1 MAVKTLIQV
10 RRGSTSDWA
19 AGSIVLSAG
28 EWGLDTTTGRYKIGD
43 GTTVWNSLTYA
54 ATLPTDF
61 TGASGIGL
69 SKGTNGS
76 TITISV
82 TGIPSSRITDFNT
95 AVDARVTAGSVS
107 SDTVM
112 DIVGSG
118 LIEGSNIDLTYSGH
132 QLTIAVS
139 GIGTNIQAYDA
150 GLASIAGLT
159 TGSGNYLFATASDV
173 YTTGVITAFGRS
185 LVDDVDASAG
195 RTTLGVVIGTDVQ
208 AYDAQL
214 ADIAG
219 LSTTD
224 NGVIIGNG
232 SNFVLETGDTLRT
245 SIGLAIGSNVQAY
258 DAGLQSIAGL
268 TTGSGNYIY
277 ATASDVYTTGVIT
290 AFGRSLVD
298 DADASAGRT
307 TLGVVI
313 GTDVQAYDAQLADV
327 AGLSP
332 TDNGVII
339 GNGSNFVVES
349 AATLKTSLG
358 LTIGT
363 DVQAYDAE
371 LAAIAGLT
379 SAADKGIQFTGTG
392 TAAVFDLT
400 TAGKALL
407 DDADAS
413 AQRTTLGLA
422 IGTNVQAYDAQ
433 LADVAGLSPTDN
445 GVIIG
450 NGTNFVVESAA
461 TLKTSLGLTIGT
473 DVQAYDA
480 DLAAIAGLT
489 SAANKGIQFTGT
501 GTAAVF
507 DLTTAGKALLDDA
520 DASAQRTTLGL
531 VIGTDVAPIASPT
544 FTGTVNAS
552 GLILS
557 GDLTVNGTT
566 TTVNSN
572 TVNIGDSIIVLNSDE
587 TYSATQDAGIEVE
600 RGTDANVTLIW
611 DEGNNRWTVG
621 SETFVAATFVGALTG
636 NADTVTTNANLTG
649 DVTSVGNA
657 TSIASA
663 VIVNADIN
671 SSAAIA
677 FSKLASLTS
686 ANILVG
692 NVSNVATS
700 VGVTGDVTIT
710 NAGVTAIGSG
720 KVTST
725 MILDG
730 TILNAD
736 VNSSAGITVGK
747 IALASNALMVGAS
760 SVGSE
765 LATGSH
771 GYVLQ
776 SVSGVATWGTIDGGS
791 P

>member
-19 AGSIVLSAG
+19 VGSIVLSAG

-43 GTTVWNSLTYA
+43 GTTAWNSLTYA
-54 ATLPTDF
+54 ATLPGDI
-61 TGASGIGL
+61 TGTSGIGL

-76 TITISV
+76 TIAISV
-82 TGIPSSRITDFNT
+82 TGIPSSSITDFND

-107 SDTVM
+107 ANQVM
-112 DIVGSG
+112 DIVGTG
-118 LIEGSNIDLTYSGH
+118 IIEGANIDLTYSAH
-132 QLTIAVS
+132 QLTVAVT
-139 GIGTNIQAYDA
+139 GIGSSIQAYDA
-150 GLASIAGLT
+150 GLQSIAGLT
-159 TGSGNYLFATASDV
+159 TGSGNYLYATASDV

-214 ADIAG
+214 ADVAG
-219 LSTTD
+219 LSPTD
-224 NGVIIGNG
+224 NGVIIGDG

-245 SIGLAIGSNVQAY
+245 SIGLAIGTNVQAY
-258 DAGLQSIAGL
+258 DAGLASIAGL

-298 DADASAGRT
+298 DVDASAGRT

-313 GTDVQAYDAQLADV
+313 GTDIQAYDAELAAIAGLTSAADKGIQFTGSGTAAVFDLTTAGKALLDDVDASAQRTTLGLVIGTNVQAYDAQLADV

-339 GNGSNFVVES
+339 GNGSNFVLETGD
-349 AATLKTSLG
+349 TLRTSLG
-358 LTIGT
+358 L
-363 DVQAYDAE
+363 A
-371 LAAIAGLT
+371 
-379 SAADKGIQFTGTG
+379 
-392 TAAVFDLT
+392 
-400 TAGKALL
+400 
-407 DDADAS
+407 
-413 AQRTTLGLA
+413 
-422 IGTNVQAYDAQ
+422 
-433 LADVAGLSPTDN
+433 
-445 GVIIG
+445 
-450 NGTNFVVESAA
+450 
-461 TLKTSLGLTIGT
+461 
-473 DVQAYDA
+473 
-480 DLAAIAGLT
+480 
-489 SAANKGIQFTGT
+489 
-501 GTAAVF
+501 
-507 DLTTAGKALLDDA
+507 
-520 DASAQRTTLGL
+520 
-531 VIGTDVAPIASPT
+531 IGTDVAPINNPT

-572 TVNIGDSIIVLNSDE
+572 TVNIGDSLITLNSDE

-600 RGTDANVTLIW
+600 RGTDANVSLIW
-611 DEGNNRWTVG
+611 DETNNRWTVG
-621 SETFVAATFVGALTG
+621 GETFVAATFVGALTG

-657 TSIASA
+657 TSIASG

-692 NVSNVATS
+692 NASNVATS
-700 VGVTGDVTIT
+700 VGVTGDVTIS
-710 NAGVTAIGSG
+710 NSGVTAIGSG

-765 LATGSH
+765 LAAGSN

-776 SVSGVATWGTIDGGS
+776 VVAGVPTWGTIDGGS

>member
-28 EWGLDTTTGRYKIGD
+28 EWGFDTTTGRYKIGD

-54 ATLPTDF
+54 ATLPADI
-61 TGASGIGL
+61 TGTNGVGL

-76 TITISV
+76 TIAISV
-82 TGIPSSRITDFNT
+82 TGIPSSSITDFNT
-95 AVDARVTAGSVS
+95 AVDARVTAGSISCNQVMDCVS
-107 SDTVM
+107 SGV
-112 DIVGSG
+112 
-118 LIEGSNIDLTYSGH
+118 IEGSNIDLTYSDH
-132 QLTIAVS
+132 QLTIAVN

-150 GLASIAGLT
+150 GL
-159 TGSGNYLFATASDV
+159 
-173 YTTGVITAFGRS
+173 
-185 LVDDVDASAG
+185 
-195 RTTLGVVIGTDVQ
+195 
-208 AYDAQL
+208 
-214 ADIAG
+214 
-219 LSTTD
+219 
-224 NGVIIGNG
+224 
-232 SNFVLETGDTLRT
+232 
-245 SIGLAIGSNVQAY
+245 
-258 DAGLQSIAGL
+258 QSIAGL
-268 TTGSGNYIY
+268 VTVSGNYIY
-277 ATASDVYTTGVIT
+277 ATASDTYTVGTIT
-290 AFGRSLVD
+290 DFGRSLVD
-298 DADASAGRT
+298 DADAS
-307 TLGVVI
+307 
-313 GTDVQAYDAQLADV
+313 
-327 AGLSP
+327 
-332 TDNGVII
+332 
-339 GNGSNFVVES
+339 
-349 AATLKTSLG
+349 
-358 LTIGT
+358 
-363 DVQAYDAE
+363 
-371 LAAIAGLT
+371 
-379 SAADKGIQFTGTG
+379 
-392 TAAVFDLT
+392 TA
-400 TAGKALL
+400 
-407 DDADAS
+407 
-413 AQRTTLGLA
+413 RTTLGLA

-450 NGTNFVVESAA
+450 DGSNFVLETGDTLRTSIGLAIGTN
-461 TLKTSLGLTIGT
+461 
-473 DVQAYDA
+473 VQAYDA
-480 DLAAIAGLT
+480 ALQSIAGLVTVSGNYIYATASDTYTVGTITDFGRSLVDDADASTARTTLGLEIGTNVQAYDAELAAIAGLT
-489 SAANKGIQFTGT
+489 SAANKGIQFTGA

-544 FTGTVNAS
+544 FTGTVNAAA
-552 GLILS
+552 LILS

-572 TVNIGDSIIVLNSDE
+572 TVNIGDSIITLNSDE
-587 TYSATQDAGIEVE
+587 TGTPSQDAGIEIE
-600 RGTDANVTLIW
+600 RGTSTNVSLLW
-611 DEGNNRWTVG
+611 DETNDRWTVG
-621 SETFVAATFVGALTG
+621 GGTFVAATFIGALNG

-657 TSIASA
+657 TSIAND

-677 FSKLASLTS
+677 FSKLESLTS

-700 VGVTGDVTIT
+700 VGVTGDVTIN

-747 IALASNALMVGAS
+747 IALASNALMVGSS

-765 LATGSH
+765 LAAGSN

-776 SVSGVATWGTIDGGS
+776 VVGGVPTWGTIDGGT

>member
-10 RRGSTSDWA
+10 RRGTTGEWA

-28 EWGLDTTTGRYKIGD
+28 EWGFDTTTGRYKIGD

-54 ATLPTDF
+54 ATLPADI
-61 TGASGIGL
+61 TGTNGVGL

-76 TITISV
+76 TIAISV
-82 TGIPSSRITDFNT
+82 TGIPSSSITDFNT
-95 AVDARVTAGSVS
+95 AVDARVTAGSISCNQVMDCVS
-107 SDTVM
+107 SGV
-112 DIVGSG
+112 
-118 LIEGSNIDLTYSGH
+118 IEGSNIDLTYSGH

-150 GLASIAGLT
+150 GL
-159 TGSGNYLFATASDV
+159 
-173 YTTGVITAFGRS
+173 
-185 LVDDVDASAG
+185 
-195 RTTLGVVIGTDVQ
+195 
-208 AYDAQL
+208 
-214 ADIAG
+214 
-219 LSTTD
+219 
-224 NGVIIGNG
+224 
-232 SNFVLETGDTLRT
+232 
-245 SIGLAIGSNVQAY
+245 
-258 DAGLQSIAGL
+258 QSIAGL
-268 TTGSGNYIY
+268 VTVSGNYIY
-277 ATASDVYTTGVIT
+277 ATASDTYTVGTIT
-290 AFGRSLVD
+290 DFGRSLVD
-298 DADASAGRT
+298 DADAS
-307 TLGVVI
+307 
-313 GTDVQAYDAQLADV
+313 
-327 AGLSP
+327 
-332 TDNGVII
+332 
-339 GNGSNFVVES
+339 
-349 AATLKTSLG
+349 
-358 LTIGT
+358 
-363 DVQAYDAE
+363 
-371 LAAIAGLT
+371 
-379 SAADKGIQFTGTG
+379 
-392 TAAVFDLT
+392 TA
-400 TAGKALL
+400 
-407 DDADAS
+407 
-413 AQRTTLGLA
+413 RTTLGLE
-422 IGTNVQAYDAQ
+422 IGTNVQAYDA
-433 LADVAGLSPTDN
+433 
-445 GVIIG
+445 
-450 NGTNFVVESAA
+450 E
-461 TLKTSLGLTIGT
+461 
-473 DVQAYDA
+473 
-480 DLAAIAGLT
+480 LAAIAGLT
-489 SAANKGIQFTGT
+489 SAANKGIQFTGA

-544 FTGTVNAS
+544 FTGTVNAAA
-552 GLILS
+552 LILS

-572 TVNIGDSIIVLNSDE
+572 TVNIGDSIITLNSDE
-587 TYSATQDAGIEVE
+587 TGTPSQDAGIEIE
-600 RGTDANVTLIW
+600 RGTSTNVSLLW
-611 DEGNNRWTVG
+611 DETNDRWTVG
-621 SETFVAATFVGALTG
+621 SGTFVAATFIGALNG

-657 TSIASA
+657 TSIASD

-677 FSKLASLTS
+677 FSKLESLTS

-747 IALASNALMVGAS
+747 IALASNALMVGSS

-765 LATGSH
+765 LAAGSN

-776 SVSGVATWGTIDGGS
+776 VVGGVPTWGTIDGGT

>member
-19 AGSIVLSAG
+19 VGSIVLSAG

-43 GTTVWNSLTYA
+43 GTTAWNSLTYA

-76 TITISV
+76 TIAISV
-82 TGIPSSRITDFNT
+82 TGIPSSSITDFNS

-107 SDTVM
+107 SEQVM

-139 GIGTNIQAYDA
+139 GIGSSIQGYDA

-159 TGSGNYLFATASDV
+159 TGSGNYL
-173 YTTGVITAFGRS
+173 
-185 LVDDVDASAG
+185 
-195 RTTLGVVIGTDVQ
+195 
-208 AYDAQL
+208 
-214 ADIAG
+214 
-219 LSTTD
+219 
-224 NGVIIGNG
+224 
-232 SNFVLETGDTLRT
+232 
-245 SIGLAIGSNVQAY
+245 
-258 DAGLQSIAGL
+258 
-268 TTGSGNYIY
+268 Y

-290 AFGRSLVD
+290 DFGRSLVD

-313 GTDVQAYDAQLADV
+313 GTDVQAYDADLAAI
-327 AGLSP
+327 AGL
-332 TDNGVII
+332 T
-339 GNGSNFVVES
+339 S
-349 AATLKTSLG
+349 AADKGIQFTGTGTAAVFDLTTAGKALLDDVDASAQRTTLG
-358 LTIGT
+358 LAIGT
-363 DVQAYDAE
+363 NVQAYDAE

-407 DDADAS
+407 DDVDAS

-572 TVNIGDSIIVLNSDE
+572 TVNIGDSLITLNSDE

-600 RGTDANVTLIW
+600 RGTDANVSLIW
-611 DEGNNRWTVG
+611 DETNNRWTVG
-621 SETFVAATFVGALTG
+621 SETFVAGTFIGALTG
-636 NADTVTTNANLTG
+636 NASTVTTNANLTG

-657 TSIASA
+657 TSIASD

-700 VGVTGDVTIT
+700 VSVTGDVTIS
-710 NAGVTAIGSG
+710 NSGVTAIGSG

-765 LATGSH
+765 LAVGSN
-771 GYVLQ
+771 GYILQ
-776 SVSGVATWGTIDGGS
+776 VVAGVPTWGTIDGGS

>member
-43 GTTVWNSLTYA
+43 GTTAWNSLTYA

-76 TITISV
+76 TIAISV
-82 TGIPSSRITDFNT
+82 TGIPSSSITDFNT

-107 SDTVM
+107 SEQVM

-159 TGSGNYLFATASDV
+159 TGSGNYLYATASDV

-208 AYDAQL
+208 AYDAEL
-214 ADIAG
+214 AA
-219 LSTTD
+219 
-224 NGVIIGNG
+224 
-232 SNFVLETGDTLRT
+232 
-245 SIGLAIGSNVQAY
+245 
-258 DAGLQSIAGL
+258 IAGL
-268 TTGSGNYIY
+268 TSAADKGIQFTGTG
-277 ATASDVYTTGVIT
+277 TAAVFDLTSAGK
-290 AFGRSLVD
+290 ALLD
-298 DADASAGRT
+298 DADASAQRT
-307 TLGVVI
+307 TLGLAI
-313 GTDVQAYDAQLADV
+313 GT
-327 AGLSP
+327 
-332 TDNGVII
+332 N
-339 GNGSNFVVES
+339 
-349 AATLKTSLG
+349 
-358 LTIGT
+358 
-363 DVQAYDAE
+363 VQAYDAE

-400 TAGKALL
+400 AAGKALL

-480 DLAAIAGLT
+480 ELAAIAGLT
-489 SAANKGIQFTGT
+489 SAANKGIQFTGA

-572 TVNIGDSIIVLNSDE
+572 TVNIGDSLITLNSDE

-600 RGTDANVTLIW
+600 RGTDANVSLIW
-611 DEGNNRWTVG
+611 DETNNRWTVG

-657 TSIASA
+657 TSIASD

-710 NAGVTAIGSG
+710 NSGVTAIGSG

-765 LATGSH
+765 LAAGSN

-776 SVSGVATWGTIDGGS
+776 VVAGVPTWGTIDGGS

>member
-10 RRGSTSDWA
+10 RRGSTGEWA

-43 GTTVWNSLTYA
+43 GTTAWNSLTYA

-76 TITISV
+76 TIAISV
-82 TGIPSSRITDFNT
+82 TGIPSSSITDFNN

-107 SDTVM
+107 SEQVM

-139 GIGTNIQAYDA
+139 GIGTDIQAYDA

-159 TGSGNYLFATASDV
+159 TGSGNYLYATASDV

-195 RTTLGVVIGTDVQ
+195 RTTLGVV
-208 AYDAQL
+208 
-214 ADIAG
+214 
-219 LSTTD
+219 
-224 NGVIIGNG
+224 
-232 SNFVLETGDTLRT
+232 
-245 SIGLAIGSNVQAY
+245 
-258 DAGLQSIAGL
+258 
-268 TTGSGNYIY
+268 
-277 ATASDVYTTGVIT
+277 
-290 AFGRSLVD
+290 
-298 DADASAGRT
+298 
-307 TLGVVI
+307 
-313 GTDVQAYDAQLADV
+313 
-327 AGLSP
+327 
-332 TDNGVII
+332 
-339 GNGSNFVVES
+339 
-349 AATLKTSLG
+349 
-358 LTIGT
+358 IGT

-407 DDADAS
+407 DDVDASAQRTTLGLAIGTNVQAYDAELAAIAGLTSAADKGIQFTGTGTAAVFDLTTAGKALLDDVDAS

-572 TVNIGDSIIVLNSDE
+572 TVNIGDSLITLNSDE

-600 RGTDANVTLIW
+600 RGTDANVSLIW
-611 DEGNNRWTVG
+611 DETNNRWTVG
-621 SETFVAATFVGALTG
+621 SETFVAATFIGALTG
-636 NADTVTTNANLTG
+636 NASTVTTNANLTG

-657 TSIASA
+657 TSIAND

-765 LATGSH
+765 LAVGSN

-776 SVSGVATWGTIDGGS
+776 VVAGVPTWGTIDGGS

>member
-1 MAVKTLIQV
+1 MAVKTLIQI
-10 RRGSTSDWA
+10 RRGTTVEWA
-19 AGSIVLSAG
+19 AGTIVLSAG
-28 EWGLDTTTGRYKIGD
+28 EWGYDTTTGRYKIGD
-43 GTTVWNSLTYA
+43 GTTAWNSLTYA

-61 TGASGIGL
+61 TGVSGIGL

-76 TITISV
+76 TIAISV

-95 AVDARVTAGSVS
+95 AVDARVTAGTVS
-107 SDTVM
+107 SDQVM

-150 GLASIAGLT
+150 GL
-159 TGSGNYLFATASDV
+159 
-173 YTTGVITAFGRS
+173 
-185 LVDDVDASAG
+185 
-195 RTTLGVVIGTDVQ
+195 
-208 AYDAQL
+208 
-214 ADIAG
+214 
-219 LSTTD
+219 
-224 NGVIIGNG
+224 
-232 SNFVLETGDTLRT
+232 
-245 SIGLAIGSNVQAY
+245 
-258 DAGLQSIAGL
+258 QSIAGL
-268 TTGSGNYIY
+268 TTGSDNYLY

-298 DADASAGRT
+298 DANASAGRTTLGLGTLATQDGTFSGTSSGTNTGDQTLPTAASLNLTVGTYTQAYDAGLTSIAGLTTASGSYLYATANDTYTTGVITAFGRSLVDDTDASAGRT
-307 TLGVVI
+307 TLGLVI
-313 GTDVQAYDAQLADV
+313 GTD
-327 AGLSP
+327 
-332 TDNGVII
+332 
-339 GNGSNFVVES
+339 
-349 AATLKTSLG
+349 
-358 LTIGT
+358 
-363 DVQAYDAE
+363 
-371 LAAIAGLT
+371 
-379 SAADKGIQFTGTG
+379 
-392 TAAVFDLT
+392 
-400 TAGKALL
+400 
-407 DDADAS
+407 
-413 AQRTTLGLA
+413 
-422 IGTNVQAYDAQ
+422 VQAYDAQ

-480 DLAAIAGLT
+480 ELAAIAGLT
-489 SAANKGIQFTGT
+489 SAANKGIQFTGAGT
-501 GTAAVF
+501 AAVFDLTTAGKALLDDADASAQRTTLGLAIGTDVQAYDAQLADVAGLSPTDNGVIIGNGTNFVVESAATLKTSLGLTIGTDVQAYDAELAAIAGLTSAANKGIQFTGAGTAAVF

-572 TVNIGDSIIVLNSDE
+572 TVNIGDSIITLNSDE
-587 TYSATQDAGIEVE
+587 TYSATQDAGIEIE
-600 RGTDANVTLIW
+600 RGTDANVSLIW
-611 DEGNNRWTVG
+611 DETNNRWTVG
-621 SETFVAATFVGALTG
+621 SETFVAGTFIGALTG
-636 NADTVTTNANLTG
+636 NASTVTTNANLTG

-657 TSIASA
+657 TSIAND

-692 NVSNVATS
+692 NASNVATS

-736 VNSSAGITVGK
+736 VNSTAGITVGK

-765 LATGSH
+765 LAAGSN
-771 GYVLQ
+771 GYILQ
-776 SVSGVATWGTIDGGS
+776 VVAGVPTWGTLDGGS

>member
-43 GTTVWNSLTYA
+43 GSTVWNSLTYA

-76 TITISV
+76 TIAISV
-82 TGIPSSRITDFNT
+82 TGIPSSSITDFNT
-95 AVDARVTAGSVS
+95 AVDARVTAGTVS

-159 TGSGNYLFATASDV
+159 TGSGNYLYATASDV

-208 AYDAQL
+208 AYDA
-214 ADIAG
+214 
-219 LSTTD
+219 
-224 NGVIIGNG
+224 
-232 SNFVLETGDTLRT
+232 
-245 SIGLAIGSNVQAY
+245 
-258 DAGLQSIAGL
+258 
-268 TTGSGNYIY
+268 
-277 ATASDVYTTGVIT
+277 
-290 AFGRSLVD
+290 
-298 DADASAGRT
+298 
-307 TLGVVI
+307 
-313 GTDVQAYDAQLADV
+313 
-327 AGLSP
+327 
-332 TDNGVII
+332 
-339 GNGSNFVVES
+339 
-349 AATLKTSLG
+349 
-358 LTIGT
+358 
-363 DVQAYDAE
+363 E

-400 TAGKALL
+400 SAGKALL

-489 SAANKGIQFTGT
+489 SAANKGIQFTGA

-572 TVNIGDSIIVLNSDE
+572 TVNIGDSLITLNSDE

-600 RGTDANVTLIW
+600 RGTDANVSLIW
-611 DEGNNRWTVG
+611 DETNNRWTVG

-636 NADTVTTNANLTG
+636 TASAVTTNANLTG
-649 DVTSVGNA
+649 DITSVGNA

-736 VNSSAGITVGK
+736 VNSTAGITVGK
-747 IALASNALMVGAS
+747 IALASNALMVGSS

>member
-43 GTTVWNSLTYA
+43 GSTVWNSLTYA

-76 TITISV
+76 TIAISV
-82 TGIPSSRITDFNT
+82 TGIPSSSITDFNT

-159 TGSGNYLFATASDV
+159 TGSGNYL
-173 YTTGVITAFGRS
+173 
-185 LVDDVDASAG
+185 
-195 RTTLGVVIGTDVQ
+195 
-208 AYDAQL
+208 
-214 ADIAG
+214 
-219 LSTTD
+219 
-224 NGVIIGNG
+224 
-232 SNFVLETGDTLRT
+232 
-245 SIGLAIGSNVQAY
+245 
-258 DAGLQSIAGL
+258 
-268 TTGSGNYIY
+268 Y

-313 GTDVQAYDAQLADV
+313 GTDVQAYDAELAAIAGLTSAANKGIQFTGSGTAAVFDLTTAGKALLDDADASAQRTTLGLVIGTDVQAYDAQLADV

-349 AATLKTSLG
+349 GATLKTSLG

-379 SAADKGIQFTGTG
+379 SAA
-392 TAAVFDLT
+392 
-400 TAGKALL
+400 
-407 DDADAS
+407 
-413 AQRTTLGLA
+413 
-422 IGTNVQAYDAQ
+422 
-433 LADVAGLSPTDN
+433 
-445 GVIIG
+445 
-450 NGTNFVVESAA
+450 
-461 TLKTSLGLTIGT
+461 
-473 DVQAYDA
+473 
-480 DLAAIAGLT
+480 
-489 SAANKGIQFTGT
+489 NKGIQFTGS

-572 TVNIGDSIIVLNSDE
+572 TVNIGDSLITLNSDE

-600 RGTDANVTLIW
+600 RGTDANVSLIW
-611 DEGNNRWTVG
+611 DETNNRWTVG

-649 DVTSVGNA
+649 DITSVGNA

-686 ANILVG
+686 SNILVG

-710 NAGVTAIGSG
+710 NSGVTAIGSG

-736 VNSSAGITVGK
+736 INSTAGITVGK

-760 SVGSE
+760 GVGSE

-776 SVSGVATWGTIDGGS
+776 SVSGVATWGTIDGGT

>member
-43 GTTVWNSLTYA
+43 GSTVWNSLTYA

-76 TITISV
+76 TIAISV
-82 TGIPSSRITDFNT
+82 TGIPSSSITDFNS

-107 SDTVM
+107 SEQVM

-139 GIGTNIQAYDA
+139 GIGSSIQGYDA

-159 TGSGNYLFATASDV
+159 TGSGNYLYATASDV

-208 AYDAQL
+208 AYDA
-214 ADIAG
+214 
-219 LSTTD
+219 
-224 NGVIIGNG
+224 
-232 SNFVLETGDTLRT
+232 
-245 SIGLAIGSNVQAY
+245 
-258 DAGLQSIAGL
+258 
-268 TTGSGNYIY
+268 
-277 ATASDVYTTGVIT
+277 
-290 AFGRSLVD
+290 
-298 DADASAGRT
+298 
-307 TLGVVI
+307 
-313 GTDVQAYDAQLADV
+313 
-327 AGLSP
+327 
-332 TDNGVII
+332 
-339 GNGSNFVVES
+339 
-349 AATLKTSLG
+349 
-358 LTIGT
+358 
-363 DVQAYDAE
+363 E

-400 TAGKALL
+400 AAGKALL

-480 DLAAIAGLT
+480 ELAAIAGLT
-489 SAANKGIQFTGT
+489 SAANKGIQFTGA

-572 TVNIGDSIIVLNSDE
+572 TVNIGDSLITLNSDE
-587 TYSATQDAGIEVE
+587 TYSATQDAGIEIE
-600 RGTDANVTLIW
+600 RGTDANVSLIW
-611 DEGNNRWTVG
+611 DETNNRWTVG

-657 TSIASA
+657 TSIANG

-671 SSAAIA
+671 SSAAID

-710 NAGVTAIGSG
+710 NSGVTAIGSG

-736 VNSSAGITVGK
+736 VNSTAGITVGK

-765 LATGSH
+765 LAVGSN

-776 SVSGVATWGTIDGGS
+776 VVAGVPTWGTIDGGS

>member
-43 GTTVWNSLTYA
+43 GSTVWNSLSYA

-76 TITISV
+76 TIAISV
-82 TGIPSSRITDFNT
+82 TGIPSSSITDFND

-107 SDTVM
+107 SNQVM
-112 DIVGSG
+112 DIVSTGI
-118 LIEGSNIDLTYSGH
+118 IEGANIDLTYSGH

-139 GIGTNIQAYDA
+139 GIGSSIQGYDA

-159 TGSGNYLFATASDV
+159 TGSGNYLYATASDV

-185 LVDDVDASAG
+185 LVDDVDASGG

-208 AYDAQL
+208 AYHAK
-214 ADIAG
+214 
-219 LSTTD
+219 
-224 NGVIIGNG
+224 
-232 SNFVLETGDTLRT
+232 
-245 SIGLAIGSNVQAY
+245 
-258 DAGLQSIAGL
+258 LQSISTLNIAADEVL
-268 TTGSGNYIY
+268 FATSSSTFASSPIY
-277 ATASDVYTTGVIT
+277 SFGRNFLSNTASSG
-290 AFGRSLVD
+290 ARS
-298 DADASAGRT
+298 
-307 TLGVVI
+307 TLGVII
-313 GTDVQAYDAQLADV
+313 GTDVQAYD
-327 AGLSP
+327 
-332 TDNGVII
+332 T
-339 GNGSNFVVES
+339 E
-349 AATLKTSLG
+349 
-358 LTIGT
+358 
-363 DVQAYDAE
+363 
-371 LAAIAGLT
+371 
-379 SAADKGIQFTGTG
+379 
-392 TAAVFDLT
+392 
-400 TAGKALL
+400 
-407 DDADAS
+407 
-413 AQRTTLGLA
+413 
-422 IGTNVQAYDAQ
+422 
-433 LADVAGLSPTDN
+433 
-445 GVIIG
+445 
-450 NGTNFVVESAA
+450 
-461 TLKTSLGLTIGT
+461 
-473 DVQAYDA
+473 
-480 DLAAIAGLT
+480 LAAIAGLT
-489 SAANKGIQFTGT
+489 SAANKGIQFTGS

-544 FTGTVNAS
+544 FTGTVNAAA
-552 GLILS
+552 LILS

-572 TVNIGDSIIVLNSDE
+572 TVNIGDSIITLNSDE
-587 TYSATQDAGIEVE
+587 TGVPSQDAGIEIE
-600 RGTDANVTLIW
+600 RGTSTNVSLLW
-611 DEGNNRWTVG
+611 DETNDRWTVG
-621 SETFVAATFVGALTG
+621 SGTFVAATFIGALTG

-657 TSIASA
+657 TSIASG

-671 SSAAIA
+671 SSAAID

-710 NAGVTAIGSG
+710 NSGVTAIGSG

-765 LATGSH
+765 LAVGSN

-776 SVSGVATWGTIDGGS
+776 VVAGVPTWGTIDGGS

>member
-10 RRGSTSDWA
+10 RRGTTGEWA

-28 EWGLDTTTGRYKIGD
+28 EWGFDTTTGRYKIGD

-54 ATLPTDF
+54 ATLPADI
-61 TGASGIGL
+61 TGTNGVGL

-76 TITISV
+76 TIAISV
-82 TGIPSSRITDFNT
+82 TGIPSSSITDFNT
-95 AVDARVTAGSVS
+95 AVDARVTAGSISCNQVMDCVS
-107 SDTVM
+107 SGV
-112 DIVGSG
+112 
-118 LIEGSNIDLTYSGH
+118 IEGSNIDLTYSGH

-150 GLASIAGLT
+150 GL
-159 TGSGNYLFATASDV
+159 
-173 YTTGVITAFGRS
+173 
-185 LVDDVDASAG
+185 
-195 RTTLGVVIGTDVQ
+195 
-208 AYDAQL
+208 
-214 ADIAG
+214 
-219 LSTTD
+219 
-224 NGVIIGNG
+224 
-232 SNFVLETGDTLRT
+232 
-245 SIGLAIGSNVQAY
+245 
-258 DAGLQSIAGL
+258 QSIAGL
-268 TTGSGNYIY
+268 VTVSGNYIY
-277 ATASDVYTTGVIT
+277 ATASDTYTVGTIT
-290 AFGRSLVD
+290 DFGRSLVD

-307 TLGVVI
+307 TLGVV
-313 GTDVQAYDAQLADV
+313 
-327 AGLSP
+327 
-332 TDNGVII
+332 
-339 GNGSNFVVES
+339 
-349 AATLKTSLG
+349 
-358 LTIGT
+358 IGT

-407 DDADAS
+407 DDVDAS

-450 NGTNFVVESAA
+450 NGSNFVLETGD
-461 TLKTSLGLTIGT
+461 TLRTSLGL
-473 DVQAYDA
+473 A
-480 DLAAIAGLT
+480 
-489 SAANKGIQFTGT
+489 
-501 GTAAVF
+501 
-507 DLTTAGKALLDDA
+507 
-520 DASAQRTTLGL
+520 
-531 VIGTDVAPIASPT
+531 IGTDVAPIASPT

-572 TVNIGDSIIVLNSDE
+572 TVNIGDSIITLNSDE

-600 RGTDANVTLIW
+600 RGTDANVSLIW
-611 DEGNNRWTVG
+611 DETLNRWTVG
-621 SETFVAATFVGALTG
+621 SETFVAATFIGALTG
-636 NADTVTTNANLTG
+636 NASTVTTNANLTG

-657 TSIASA
+657 TSIASDI
-663 VIVNADIN
+663 IVNADIN

-710 NAGVTAIGSG
+710 NSGVTAIGSG

-765 LATGSH
+765 LAAGSN

-776 SVSGVATWGTIDGGS
+776 VVAGVPTWGTIDGGS

>member
-10 RRGSTSDWA
+10 RRGSTGEWA

-43 GTTVWNSLTYA
+43 GTTAWNSLTYA

-76 TITISV
+76 TIAISV
-82 TGIPSSRITDFNT
+82 TGIPSSSITDFNS

-107 SDTVM
+107 SEQVM

-159 TGSGNYLFATASDV
+159 TGSGNYLYATASDV

-219 LSTTD
+219 FTPTH

-232 SNFVLETGDTLRT
+232 TNFVLESGTTLRT
-245 SIGLAIGSNVQAY
+245 SIGLAIGTNVQAY

-268 TTGSGNYIY
+268 TTASGNYLY
-277 ATASDVYTTGVIT
+277 TTANNVYTTGVIT

-298 DADASAGRT
+298 DVDASAGRT
-307 TLGVVI
+307 TLGVV
-313 GTDVQAYDAQLADV
+313 
-327 AGLSP
+327 
-332 TDNGVII
+332 
-339 GNGSNFVVES
+339 
-349 AATLKTSLG
+349 
-358 LTIGT
+358 IGT

-407 DDADAS
+407 DDVDAS

-450 NGTNFVVESAA
+450 NGSNFVLETGD
-461 TLKTSLGLTIGT
+461 TLRTSLGL
-473 DVQAYDA
+473 A
-480 DLAAIAGLT
+480 
-489 SAANKGIQFTGT
+489 
-501 GTAAVF
+501 
-507 DLTTAGKALLDDA
+507 
-520 DASAQRTTLGL
+520 
-531 VIGTDVAPIASPT
+531 IGTDVAPIASPT

-572 TVNIGDSIIVLNSDE
+572 TVNIGDSIITLNSDE

-600 RGTDANVTLIW
+600 RGTDANVSLIW
-611 DEGNNRWTVG
+611 DETLNRWTVG
-621 SETFVAATFVGALTG
+621 SETFVAATFIGALTG
-636 NADTVTTNANLTG
+636 NASTVTTNANLTG

-657 TSIASA
+657 TSIASDI
-663 VIVNADIN
+663 IVNADIN

-710 NAGVTAIGSG
+710 NSGVTAIGSG

-765 LATGSH
+765 LAAGSN

-776 SVSGVATWGTIDGGS
+776 VVAGVPTWGTIDGGS

>member
-43 GTTVWNSLTYA
+43 GTTAWNSLTYA

-76 TITISV
+76 TIAISV
-82 TGIPSSRITDFNT
+82 TGIPSSSITDFNS

-107 SDTVM
+107 SEQVM

-139 GIGTNIQAYDA
+139 GIGTDIQAYDA

-159 TGSGNYLFATASDV
+159 TGSGNYLYATASDV

-195 RTTLGVVIGTDVQ
+195 RTTLGVV
-208 AYDAQL
+208 
-214 ADIAG
+214 
-219 LSTTD
+219 
-224 NGVIIGNG
+224 
-232 SNFVLETGDTLRT
+232 
-245 SIGLAIGSNVQAY
+245 
-258 DAGLQSIAGL
+258 
-268 TTGSGNYIY
+268 
-277 ATASDVYTTGVIT
+277 
-290 AFGRSLVD
+290 
-298 DADASAGRT
+298 
-307 TLGVVI
+307 
-313 GTDVQAYDAQLADV
+313 
-327 AGLSP
+327 
-332 TDNGVII
+332 
-339 GNGSNFVVES
+339 
-349 AATLKTSLG
+349 
-358 LTIGT
+358 IGT

-407 DDADAS
+407 DDVDASAQRTTLGLAIGTNVQAYDAELAAIAGLTSAADKGIQFTGTGTAAVFDLTTAGKALLDDVDAS

-433 LADVAGLSPTDN
+433 LADVAGLSPTDK

-572 TVNIGDSIIVLNSDE
+572 TVNIGDSLITLNSDE

-600 RGTDANVTLIW
+600 RGTDANVSLIW
-611 DEGNNRWTVG
+611 DETLNRWTVG
-621 SETFVAATFVGALTG
+621 SETFVAATFIGALTG
-636 NADTVTTNANLTG
+636 NASTVTTNANLTG

-657 TSIASA
+657 TSIAND

-765 LATGSH
+765 LAVGSN
-771 GYVLQ
+771 GYILQ
-776 SVSGVATWGTIDGGS
+776 VVAGVPTWGTIDGGS

>member
-43 GTTVWNSLTYA
+43 GSTVWNSLTYA

-76 TITISV
+76 TIAISV
-82 TGIPSSRITDFNT
+82 TGIPSSSITDFNN

-107 SDTVM
+107 SEQVM

-159 TGSGNYLFATASDV
+159 TGSGNYLYATASDV

-208 AYDAQL
+208 AYDA
-214 ADIAG
+214 
-219 LSTTD
+219 
-224 NGVIIGNG
+224 
-232 SNFVLETGDTLRT
+232 
-245 SIGLAIGSNVQAY
+245 
-258 DAGLQSIAGL
+258 
-268 TTGSGNYIY
+268 
-277 ATASDVYTTGVIT
+277 
-290 AFGRSLVD
+290 
-298 DADASAGRT
+298 
-307 TLGVVI
+307 
-313 GTDVQAYDAQLADV
+313 
-327 AGLSP
+327 
-332 TDNGVII
+332 
-339 GNGSNFVVES
+339 
-349 AATLKTSLG
+349 
-358 LTIGT
+358 
-363 DVQAYDAE
+363 E

-400 TAGKALL
+400 SAGKALL

-489 SAANKGIQFTGT
+489 SAANKGIQFTGA

-572 TVNIGDSIIVLNSDE
+572 TVNIGDSLITLNSDE

-600 RGTDANVTLIW
+600 RGTDANVSLIW
-611 DEGNNRWTVG
+611 DETNNRWTVG
-621 SETFVAATFVGALTG
+621 SETFVAATFIGALTG
-636 NADTVTTNANLTG
+636 NANTVTTNANLTG

-692 NVSNVATS
+692 SVSNVATS

-736 VNSSAGITVGK
+736 VNSTAGITVGK
-747 IALASNALMVGAS
+747 IALASNALMVGSS

>member
-43 GTTVWNSLTYA
+43 GSTVWNSLTYA

-76 TITISV
+76 TIAISV
-82 TGIPSSRITDFNT
+82 TGIPSSSITDFND

-107 SDTVM
+107 SNQVM

-139 GIGTNIQAYDA
+139 GIGSSIQGYDA

-159 TGSGNYLFATASDV
+159 TASGNYIYATASDV

-208 AYDAQL
+208 AYDAEL
-214 ADIAG
+214 AA
-219 LSTTD
+219 
-224 NGVIIGNG
+224 
-232 SNFVLETGDTLRT
+232 
-245 SIGLAIGSNVQAY
+245 
-258 DAGLQSIAGL
+258 IAGL
-268 TTGSGNYIY
+268 TSAADKGIQFTGTG
-277 ATASDVYTTGVIT
+277 TAAVFDLTSAGK
-290 AFGRSLVD
+290 ALLD
-298 DADASAGRT
+298 DADASAQRT
-307 TLGVVI
+307 TLGLAI
-313 GTDVQAYDAQLADV
+313 GT
-327 AGLSP
+327 
-332 TDNGVII
+332 N
-339 GNGSNFVVES
+339 
-349 AATLKTSLG
+349 
-358 LTIGT
+358 
-363 DVQAYDAE
+363 VQAYDAE

-400 TAGKALL
+400 AAGKALL

-489 SAANKGIQFTGT
+489 SAANKGIQFTGA

-572 TVNIGDSIIVLNSDE
+572 TVNIGDSLITLNSDE
-587 TYSATQDAGIEVE
+587 TYSATQDAGIEIE
-600 RGTDANVTLIW
+600 RGTDANVSLIW
-611 DEGNNRWTVG
+611 DETNNRWTVG

-636 NADTVTTNANLTG
+636 TASAVTTNANLTG

-657 TSIASA
+657 TSIASD

-736 VNSSAGITVGK
+736 VNSTAGITVGK

-765 LATGSH
+765 LAVGSN

-776 SVSGVATWGTIDGGS
+776 VVAGVPTWGTIDGGS

>member
-43 GTTVWNSLTYA
+43 GSTVWNSLTYA

-82 TGIPSSRITDFNT
+82 TGIPSSRITDFND

-139 GIGTNIQAYDA
+139 GIGSSIQGYDA

-159 TGSGNYLFATASDV
+159 TGSGNYLYATASDV

-208 AYDAQL
+208 AYDADL
-214 ADIAG
+214 AA
-219 LSTTD
+219 
-224 NGVIIGNG
+224 
-232 SNFVLETGDTLRT
+232 
-245 SIGLAIGSNVQAY
+245 
-258 DAGLQSIAGL
+258 IAGL
-268 TTGSGNYIY
+268 TSAADKGIQFTGTG
-277 ATASDVYTTGVIT
+277 TAAVFDLTTAGK
-290 AFGRSLVD
+290 ALLD
-298 DADASAGRT
+298 DADASAQRT
-307 TLGVVI
+307 TLGLAI
-313 GTDVQAYDAQLADV
+313 GT
-327 AGLSP
+327 
-332 TDNGVII
+332 N
-339 GNGSNFVVES
+339 
-349 AATLKTSLG
+349 
-358 LTIGT
+358 
-363 DVQAYDAE
+363 VQAYDAE

-611 DEGNNRWTVG
+611 DETNNRWTVG

-710 NAGVTAIGSG
+710 NSGVTAIGSG

-765 LATGSH
+765 LAAGSN

-776 SVSGVATWGTIDGGS
+776 VVAGVPTWGTIDGGS

>member
-43 GTTVWNSLTYA
+43 GSTVWNSLTYA

-82 TGIPSSRITDFNT
+82 TGIPSSSITDFNT

-139 GIGTNIQAYDA
+139 GIGSSIQGYDA

-159 TGSGNYLFATASDV
+159 TGSGNYLYATASDV

-208 AYDAQL
+208 AYDADL
-214 ADIAG
+214 AA
-219 LSTTD
+219 
-224 NGVIIGNG
+224 
-232 SNFVLETGDTLRT
+232 
-245 SIGLAIGSNVQAY
+245 
-258 DAGLQSIAGL
+258 IAGL
-268 TTGSGNYIY
+268 TSAADKGIQFTGTG
-277 ATASDVYTTGVIT
+277 TAAVFDLTTAGK
-290 AFGRSLVD
+290 ALLD
-298 DADASAGRT
+298 DADASAQRT
-307 TLGVVI
+307 TLGLAI
-313 GTDVQAYDAQLADV
+313 GT
-327 AGLSP
+327 
-332 TDNGVII
+332 N
-339 GNGSNFVVES
+339 
-349 AATLKTSLG
+349 
-358 LTIGT
+358 
-363 DVQAYDAE
+363 VQAYDAE

-611 DEGNNRWTVG
+611 DETNNRWTVG

-710 NAGVTAIGSG
+710 NSGVTAIGSG

-765 LATGSH
+765 LAAGSN

-776 SVSGVATWGTIDGGS
+776 VVAGVPTWGTIDGGS

>member
-10 RRGSTSDWA
+10 RRGSTGEWA
-19 AGSIVLSAG
+19 AGTIVLSAG
-28 EWGLDTTTGRYKIGD
+28 EWGYDTTTGRYKIGD
-43 GTTVWNSLTYA
+43 GTTAWNSLTYA

-76 TITISV
+76 TIAISV
-82 TGIPSSRITDFNT
+82 TGIPSSSITDFNS

-107 SDTVM
+107 SEQVM

-159 TGSGNYLFATASDV
+159 TGSGNYL
-173 YTTGVITAFGRS
+173 
-185 LVDDVDASAG
+185 
-195 RTTLGVVIGTDVQ
+195 
-208 AYDAQL
+208 
-214 ADIAG
+214 
-219 LSTTD
+219 
-224 NGVIIGNG
+224 
-232 SNFVLETGDTLRT
+232 
-245 SIGLAIGSNVQAY
+245 
-258 DAGLQSIAGL
+258 
-268 TTGSGNYIY
+268 Y

-290 AFGRSLVD
+290 SFGRSLVD

-307 TLGVVI
+307 TLG
-313 GTDVQAYDAQLADV
+313 LA
-327 AGLSP
+327 
-332 TDNGVII
+332 
-339 GNGSNFVVES
+339 
-349 AATLKTSLG
+349 
-358 LTIGT
+358 IGT

-379 SAADKGIQFTGTG
+379 SAAD
-392 TAAVFDLT
+392 
-400 TAGKALL
+400 
-407 DDADAS
+407 
-413 AQRTTLGLA
+413 
-422 IGTNVQAYDAQ
+422 
-433 LADVAGLSPTDN
+433 
-445 GVIIG
+445 
-450 NGTNFVVESAA
+450 
-461 TLKTSLGLTIGT
+461 
-473 DVQAYDA
+473 
-480 DLAAIAGLT
+480 
-489 SAANKGIQFTGT
+489 KGIQFTGT

-572 TVNIGDSIIVLNSDE
+572 TVNIGDSLITLNSDE

-600 RGTDANVTLIW
+600 RGTDANVSLIW
-611 DEGNNRWTVG
+611 DETNNRWTVG
-621 SETFVAATFVGALTG
+621 SETFVAGTFIGALTG
-636 NADTVTTNANLTG
+636 NASTVTTNANLTG

-657 TSIASA
+657 TSIASD

-747 IALASNALMVGAS
+747 IALASNAIMVGAS

-765 LATGSH
+765 LAVGSN
-771 GYVLQ
+771 GYILQ
-776 SVSGVATWGTIDGGS
+776 VVAGVPTWGTIDGGS

>member
-10 RRGSTSDWA
+10 RRGSTGEWA

-28 EWGLDTTTGRYKIGD
+28 EWGYDTTTGRYKIGD

-54 ATLPTDF
+54 ATLPADI
-61 TGASGIGL
+61 TGTNGIGL

-76 TITISV
+76 TIAISV
-82 TGIPSSRITDFNT
+82 TGIPSSSITDFNT
-95 AVDARVTAGSVS
+95 AVDARVVAGSVS
-107 SDTVM
+107 CNQVM
-112 DIVGSG
+112 DCINSG
-118 LIEGSNIDLTYSGH
+118 VIEGSNIDLTYSGH

-150 GLASIAGLT
+150 GLQS
-159 TGSGNYLFATASDV
+159 
-173 YTTGVITAFGRS
+173 
-185 LVDDVDASAG
+185 
-195 RTTLGVVIGTDVQ
+195 
-208 AYDAQL
+208 
-214 ADIAG
+214 IAG
-219 LSTTD
+219 LST
-224 NGVIIGNG
+224 V
-232 SNFVLETGDTLRT
+232 
-245 SIGLAIGSNVQAY
+245 
-258 DAGLQSIAGL
+258 
-268 TTGSGNYIY
+268 SGNYIY
-277 ATASDVYTTGVIT
+277 ATANDIYTVGTIT
-290 AFGRSLVD
+290 DFGRSLVD
-298 DADASAGRT
+298 DADAS
-307 TLGVVI
+307 
-313 GTDVQAYDAQLADV
+313 
-327 AGLSP
+327 
-332 TDNGVII
+332 
-339 GNGSNFVVES
+339 
-349 AATLKTSLG
+349 
-358 LTIGT
+358 
-363 DVQAYDAE
+363 
-371 LAAIAGLT
+371 
-379 SAADKGIQFTGTG
+379 
-392 TAAVFDLT
+392 TA
-400 TAGKALL
+400 
-407 DDADAS
+407 
-413 AQRTTLGLA
+413 RTTLGLA

-450 NGTNFVVESAA
+450 NGNNFVLETGD
-461 TLKTSLGLTIGT
+461 TLRTSIGLAIGT
-473 DVQAYDA
+473 NVQAYDA
-480 DLAAIAGLT
+480 ALQSIAGLSTSSGNYIYATASDTYTVGTITDFGRSLVDDADASTARTTLGLAIGTNVQAYDAELAAIAGLT
-489 SAANKGIQFTGT
+489 SAANKGIQFTGA

-531 VIGTDVAPIASPT
+531 VIGTDVAAIASPT
-544 FTGTVNAS
+544 FTGTVNAAA
-552 GLILS
+552 LILS

-572 TVNIGDSIIVLNSDE
+572 TVNIGDSIITLNSDE
-587 TYSATQDAGIEVE
+587 TGTPSQDAGIEIE
-600 RGTDANVTLIW
+600 RGTSTNVSLLW
-611 DEGNNRWTVG
+611 DETNDRWTVG
-621 SETFVAATFVGALTG
+621 SETFVAATFIGALTG
-636 NADTVTTNANLTG
+636 NASTVTTNANLTG

-657 TSIASA
+657 TSIAND

-736 VNSSAGITVGK
+736 VNSTAGITVGK
-747 IALASNALMVGAS
+747 IALASNALMVGSS

-765 LATGSH
+765 LAAGSN

-776 SVSGVATWGTIDGGS
+776 VVGGVPTWGSIDGGT